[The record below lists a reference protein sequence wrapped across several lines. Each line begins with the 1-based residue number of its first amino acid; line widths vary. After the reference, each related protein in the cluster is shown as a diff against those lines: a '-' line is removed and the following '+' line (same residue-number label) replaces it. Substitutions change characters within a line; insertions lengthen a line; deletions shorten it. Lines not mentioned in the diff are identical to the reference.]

1 LGAPQISGSAL
12 QNLFYLYRG
21 YGYSLQGQENRIH
34 FFMHSCSDCIV
45 VYKESFLKKLLAQFM
60 KFGIV
65 GVIAFVIDYGFMV
78 LLTEVFNVPYLI
90 STTISFIISVV
101 FNYFASMRF
110 VFKRKDDMSRRR
122 EFIIFIVLSVIGLVI
137 NDVFMWLMVD
147 FLYIDYRIS
156 KIVVTFIVAVWNF
169 VTRKIF
175 LEAKD

>member
-1 LGAPQISGSAL
+1 
-12 QNLFYLYRG
+12 
-21 YGYSLQGQENRIH
+21 
-34 FFMHSCSDCIV
+34 M
-45 VYKESFLKKLLAQFM
+45 KKLISQFM

-78 LLTEVFNVPYLI
+78 LLTEVFGVPYLI
-90 STTISFIISVV
+90 STTVSFIISVI
-101 FNYFASMRF
+101 FNYFTSMRF

-122 EFIIFIVLSVIGLVI
+122 EFIIFVVLSVIGLVI

-147 FLYIDYRIS
+147 FLFIDYRIS

-175 LEAKD
+175 LEAKE

>member
-1 LGAPQISGSAL
+1 
-12 QNLFYLYRG
+12 
-21 YGYSLQGQENRIH
+21 
-34 FFMHSCSDCIV
+34 M
-45 VYKESFLKKLLAQFM
+45 KKLLAQFM

-65 GVIAFVIDYGFMV
+65 GVMAFVIDYGFMIF
-78 LLTEVFNVPYLI
+78 LTEVFGVPYLI
-90 STTISFIISVV
+90 SATVSFIVSVI

-110 VFKRKDDMSRRR
+110 VFKRKDDMSRKR
-122 EFIIFIVLSVIGLVI
+122 EFIIFVVLSVIGLVI

>member
-1 LGAPQISGSAL
+1 
-12 QNLFYLYRG
+12 
-21 YGYSLQGQENRIH
+21 
-34 FFMHSCSDCIV
+34 M
-45 VYKESFLKKLLAQFM
+45 KKLIAQFM

-78 LLTEVFNVPYLI
+78 LLTEVFGVPYLI
-90 STTISFIISVV
+90 STTVSFIISVI

-110 VFKRKDDMSRRR
+110 VFKRKDEMSRRR
-122 EFIIFIVLSVIGLVI
+122 EFIIFVVLSVIGLVI

-147 FLYIDYRIS
+147 FLFIDYRIS

-175 LEAKD
+175 LEAKE

>member
-1 LGAPQISGSAL
+1 
-12 QNLFYLYRG
+12 
-21 YGYSLQGQENRIH
+21 
-34 FFMHSCSDCIV
+34 M
-45 VYKESFLKKLLAQFM
+45 KKLISQFM

-78 LLTEVFNVPYLI
+78 LLTEVFGVPYLI
-90 STTISFIISVV
+90 STTVSFIISVI

-122 EFIIFIVLSVIGLVI
+122 EFIIFVVLSVIGLVI

-147 FLYIDYRIS
+147 FLFIDYRIS

-175 LEAKD
+175 LEAKE

>member
-1 LGAPQISGSAL
+1 MVYAACLLGPSAYKPRQANRKVL
-12 QNLFYLYRG
+12 
-21 YGYSLQGQENRIH
+21 ENCP
-34 FFMHSCSDCIV
+34 FC
-45 VYKESFLKKLLAQFM
+45 KEILLKKLLAQFM

-78 LLTEVFNVPYLI
+78 LLTEVFGVPYLI
-90 STTISFIISVV
+90 STTVSFIISVI

-122 EFIIFIVLSVIGLVI
+122 EFIIFVVLSIIGLII

-147 FLYIDYRIS
+147 FLYIDYRLS

>member
-1 LGAPQISGSAL
+1 
-12 QNLFYLYRG
+12 
-21 YGYSLQGQENRIH
+21 
-34 FFMHSCSDCIV
+34 M
-45 VYKESFLKKLLAQFM
+45 KKLLAQFM

-78 LLTEVFNVPYLI
+78 LLTEVFGVPYLI
-90 STTISFIISVV
+90 STTVSFIISVI

-122 EFIIFIVLSVIGLVI
+122 EFIIFVVLSIIGLII

-147 FLYIDYRIS
+147 FLYIDYRLS

>member
-1 LGAPQISGSAL
+1 
-12 QNLFYLYRG
+12 
-21 YGYSLQGQENRIH
+21 
-34 FFMHSCSDCIV
+34 M
-45 VYKESFLKKLLAQFM
+45 KKLIAQFM

-78 LLTEVFNVPYLI
+78 LLTEVFGVPYLI
-90 STTISFIISVV
+90 STTVSFIISVI

-122 EFIIFIVLSVIGLVI
+122 EFIIFVVLSVIGLVI

-147 FLYIDYRIS
+147 FLFIDYRIS

-169 VTRKIF
+169 ATRKIF
-175 LEAKD
+175 LEAKE

>member
-1 LGAPQISGSAL
+1 
-12 QNLFYLYRG
+12 
-21 YGYSLQGQENRIH
+21 
-34 FFMHSCSDCIV
+34 M
-45 VYKESFLKKLLAQFM
+45 KKLIAQFM

-78 LLTEVFNVPYLI
+78 LLTEVFGVPYLI
-90 STTISFIISVV
+90 STTVSFIISVI

-122 EFIIFIVLSVIGLVI
+122 EFIIFVVLSVIGLVI
-137 NDVFMWLMVD
+137 NDVFMWSMVD
-147 FLYIDYRIS
+147 FLFIDYRIS

-175 LEAKD
+175 LEAKE